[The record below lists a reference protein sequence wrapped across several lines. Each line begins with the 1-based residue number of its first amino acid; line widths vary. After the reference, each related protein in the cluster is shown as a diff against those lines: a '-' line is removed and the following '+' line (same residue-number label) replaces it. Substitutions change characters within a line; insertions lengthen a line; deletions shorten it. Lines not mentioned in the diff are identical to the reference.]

1 MINIPIRT
9 VAATLLL
16 SLAGCSSS
24 DDRLVEFARES
35 AIQQTAQNEQ
45 TARVTHELAES
56 RTQQVRMQRDL
67 QQQQAGVNNQRD
79 QLESERREIARLRHR
94 DPVIAA
100 AIGTSAL
107 VLASLAPLLLAGYA
121 VHRLRNGNDDDLIGL
136 LIDELASDRPI
147 LIPPAVRDRE
157 LPLPPQ

>member
-1 MINIPIRT
+1 MIKISIRMVT
-9 VAATLLL
+9 AMLLL
-16 SLAGCSSS
+16 ALAGCSSS

-35 AIQQTAQNEQ
+35 SAQQAAQNEQ
-45 TARVTHELAES
+45 TARVTRELAES

-79 QLESERREIARLRHR
+79 RLESERREIERQRHR

-107 VLASLAPLLLAGYA
+107 L
-121 VHRLRNGNDDDLIGL
+121 
-136 LIDELASDRPI
+136 
-147 LIPPAVRDRE
+147 
-157 LPLPPQ
+157 